1 MHTFSLVH
9 DDLPAIDDDELRRGR
24 PTTHIRYGED
34 AAVLVGDALLN
45 GAYGLVLERLR
56 CPASRRAAVLAA
68 LFAGVDGMIAGPV
81 PRRPPA
87 AGAGRGVA
95 AAHVARSRRGA

>member
-9 DDLPAIDDDELRRGR
+9 DDLPAMDDDELRRGR
-24 PTTHIRYGED
+24 PTTHVRYGED

-68 LFAGVDGMIAGPV
+68 LFDGRRRDDRGPV

-87 AGAGRGVA
+87 DDAG
-95 AAHVARSRRGA
+95 